1 MHKMVYLLSV
11 MLLLPLAG
19 CAQSTSLRKDVFVSG
34 TDSYHTYR
42 IPALIAMPTG
52 TLLVFC
58 EGRRNNHE
66 DTGDVDLLLKR
77 SNDGGRTW
85 SSAQVVQG
93 QGGDSN
99 ITIGNPCP
107 ILDTA
112 NNATSNVN
120 LS

>member
-66 DTGDVDLLLKR
+66 DTGDVQPA
-77 SNDGGRTW
+77 
-85 SSAQVVQG
+85 AQAQ
-93 QGGDSN
+93 
-99 ITIGNPCP
+99 
-107 ILDTA
+107 
-112 NNATSNVN
+112 
-120 LS
+120 